1 MKTTSLLLF
10 LFTLCIIGG
19 ILLPASLA
27 FCTCL
32 SPPLK
37 GDMNCDDVV
46 DLLDIN
52 PFILALSNPE
62 AYEAAYPY
70 CDIMNADC
78 NYDDVVDLRDINP
91 FVAILTAP

>member
-1 MKTTSLLLF
+1 MKQKQMSFIIILFVLLLV
-10 LFTLCIIGG
+10 I
-19 ILLPASLA
+19 PAVESSCDC
-27 FCTCL
+27 FV

-37 GDMNCDDVV
+37 GDMNCDEVV

-70 CDIMNADC
+70 CDIMNGDC
-78 NYDDVVDLRDINP
+78 NWDGIVDLRDINP
-91 FVAILTAP
+91 FVAILTTP